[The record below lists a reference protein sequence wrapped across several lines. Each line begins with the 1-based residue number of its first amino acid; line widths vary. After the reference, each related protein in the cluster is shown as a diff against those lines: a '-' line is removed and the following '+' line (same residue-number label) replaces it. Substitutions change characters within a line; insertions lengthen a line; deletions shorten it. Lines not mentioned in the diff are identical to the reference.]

1 MRSIRSPY
9 SLIFAICGLLPASYV
24 PAQARNTASL
34 PGNPERVFPAR
45 DRSMYPVSSSCNR
58 DDEAQDQSQTSAQ
71 KDSPQQK
78 PPSQNSVSSDQPQ
91 QTKRILGIIPNFRS
105 VSTDEIL
112 PPMTVQEK
120 FMTATNDSFDYSSI
134 FIPVALAGYGL
145 GTNATPELGQGA
157 AGYGRYLW
165 RSAVDQTSEN

>member
-1 MRSIRSPY
+1 
-9 SLIFAICGLLPASYV
+9 
-24 PAQARNTASL
+24 
-34 PGNPERVFPAR
+34 
-45 DRSMYPVSSSCNR
+45 MYPVSSSCNR